1 MGFPDTRG
9 PVSLFVVFLLIVSFT
24 GMSGCG
30 GGLPEN
36 IKKTAE
42 ALSGDIQAADDFIK
56 KQREKYQA
64 LTRSPAFSGVRPAA
78 DKENWAKWLT
88 QADQTLSRA
97 KEIYN
102 NDLGSLLKKNR
113 PETAD
118 KVRQLTQQVKTI
130 LQDAQGLS
138 KKPVARY
145 TAIRNAMENM
155 ADYHTRADTDF
166 NHISQTIKDLKSGTV
181 DKALADFPD
190 NESTIRSRF
199 APFLQIQ
206 RDAARHLEGV
216 NTEFDRYAGNGEADF
231 AVFADSQAALAQT
244 AANIDKLAADAQK
257 DFQQLYQSYTKV
269 LKDMKIDYH
278 VTVKRESWNENANYY
293 DPRFFTYHR
302 EVPADVYEQ
311 VTADDIDTIAEI
323 TAGFFGSKLV
333 NRIGNM
339 WKRLDIDPT
348 ENWPG
353 RSHNAASFW
362 IDESKETFFH
372 NYILELNGETSE
384 TGWEQVDESVYDANL
399 EYLGMAVLAKPYGVF
414 EKDRLTEAAPPG
426 MAYVGN
432 TEYGEWRQ
440 DDSGNRFWSWYGR
453 YAFFSNLFFFP
464 SYHYGYR
471 SWSGW
476 RNDYRYKKPYFGKTS
491 SGARQFGTSGTFVK
505 KSPVFQNTHFAK
517 SGGFKT
523 QAASVKGAASG
534 LRGGGPKGKGK

>member
-1 MGFPDTRG
+1 MGFPGTRG
-9 PVSLFVVFLLIVSFT
+9 PVSLFVVFLLMVSFT

-42 ALSGDIQAADDFIK
+42 SLSGDIQAADAFIK

-64 LTRSPAFSGVRPAA
+64 LTQAPAFAKVRTAA
-78 DKENWAKWLT
+78 DKEDWAKWLT

-97 KEIYN
+97 KEIYD

-113 PETAD
+113 PETAG
-118 KVRQLTQQVKTI
+118 KVRQLTRQVKTI

-138 KKPVARY
+138 KKPVARF

-155 ADYHTRADTDF
+155 AEYHTRANTDF
-166 NHISQTIKDLKSGTV
+166 NRISRIIKDLKSGTV

-206 RDAARHLEGV
+206 QDAARHLEGV
-216 NTEFDRYAGNGEADF
+216 NTQFDRYAGNKEADF
-231 AVFADSQAALAQT
+231 AVFADSHAALAQT
-244 AANIDKLAADAQK
+244 AATIDKLAGDLQK

-278 VTVKRESWNENANYY
+278 VTVKRESWDENANYY
-293 DPRFFTYHR
+293 DPRFFTYQR

-311 VTADDIDTIAEI
+311 VTADDVDTLAEI

-333 NRIGNM
+333 NRIGDPWN
-339 WKRLDIDPT
+339 RLDIDPT

-362 IDESKETFFH
+362 IDESEETFFH
-372 NYILELNGETSE
+372 NYILEQNGETSE
-384 TGWEQVDESVYDANL
+384 TGWEQVDEKVYDANL

-432 TEYGEWRQ
+432 PEYGEWRQ